1 MGKVEKGRKRKR
13 KSVIIT
19 LALLMLFSVFV
30 TMHASAQAGCNWYQ
44 DDEFGYNISYPENW
58 SKSTLSLFE
67 GQEAGIRFSS
77 DKQLSDGESAATIR
91 VKVFSDPSQAKWWEN
106 KGLEDLEEE
115 GVVIEH
121 GEITVN
127 DTEGYDVIY
136 HPSLQETPL
145 KKARWVVFDVYSN
158 YYVIDCQSY
167 DDLYGEY
174 NNTFDTV
181 IKSFTI
187 STHNLTSTTSAT
199 SNQTPPSNQTTSP
212 EQTNIDLPST
222 SNQTTT
228 NQTSPSNLSTP
239 EPAQPQ
245 ESRLEINVDTT
256 GNASFLLTE
265 QYTAESYINFRSN
278 YSEESAGNV
287 CSAFG
292 LEEVKNIEEDFND
305 IGYTYKLSFDVPCFT
320 TETEEDDVWSSTEI
334 NLKRP
339 ANNVKMILPEGSEI
353 EKAEDAT
360 VTNNVCAW
368 TATEPTINTISS
380 ITYTVPA
387 SGIDIVGSASEG
399 FQAWAQEGILIISK
413 GLLYPVIIILFILIV
428 WSLIALGCFLYEWY
442 ARDRDFASLERC
454 AFKART
460 LLKANESEDLFDAVN
475 KSCSTKYVHDFLR
488 RLSEFKAVFQN
499 KKLMEVKVEK
509 LLQEFDADISKRLE
523 KARLVTRAGPM
534 LGLMGTL
541 IPMGPAL
548 LALAEGNIEILAN
561 NLIIAF
567 GSTVLGLAAGLI
579 GYTILIVRTRWYDQ
593 DMSDM
598 EYLSEILFGE
608 SEVDEG
614 LELVIKRD
622 DGLEKE
628 KGRKLRQ
635 YLNKVIVRGNGKL

>member
-1 MGKVEKGRKRKR
+1 MGEVEKRRKR
-13 KSVIIT
+13 KSVVIT

-30 TMHASAQAGCNWYQ
+30 TIQASAQAGCNWYQ

-58 SKSTLSLFE
+58 TKSTLSLFE

-77 DKQLSDGESAATIR
+77 DKQLSNGESAATIR

-106 KGLEDLEEE
+106 KGLDNLEEE

-145 KKARWVVFDVYSN
+145 KKARWVVFDAYSN

-187 STHNLTSTTSAT
+187 STPNLTSTTS
-199 SNQTPPSNQTTSP
+199 
-212 EQTNIDLPST
+212 D
-222 SNQTTT
+222 TT
-228 NQTSPSNLSTP
+228 NQTSSSNVSVSPEQKDINISDTTNQTLPSNLSTLA
-239 EPAQPQ
+239 PAQPQ

-265 QYTAESYINFRSN
+265 QYTAESYINFKNN
-278 YSEESAGNV
+278 YSEESAENV

-292 LEEVKNIEEDFND
+292 LEEVKNIEEDFGD
-305 IGYTYKLSFDVPCFT
+305 IRYTYKLSFDVPGFT
-320 TETEEDDVWSSTEI
+320 TETEEDNVWTCAVI
-334 NLKRP
+334 NLQRP
-339 ANNVKMILPEGSEI
+339 VNDVKMILPEGFEI

-360 VTNNVCAW
+360 VTNNVCEW
-368 TATEPTINTISS
+368 TATEPSISTIPS

-387 SGIDIVGSASEG
+387 SGTDIVSSASEG
-399 FQAWAQEGILIISK
+399 FQAWAQQGILIISK
-413 GLLYPVIIILFILIV
+413 GLLYPVIIILFILIG
-428 WSLIALGCFLYEWY
+428 WSLIALGCFLYEWH

-460 LLKANESEDLFDAVN
+460 LLKANESEDLFGAVN
-475 KSCSTKYVHDFLR
+475 KSCSTKYVHDFIK
-488 RLSEFKAVFQN
+488 RLSEFRAVFQN

-509 LLQEFDADISKRLE
+509 LLQEFEADISKRLE

-548 LALAEGNIEILAN
+548 LALAEGDIESLAN

-579 GYTILIVRTRWYDQ
+579 GYTILIVRNRWYDQ

-608 SEVDEG
+608 SEVEDG
-614 LELVIKRD
+614 LELVVKED
-622 DGLEKE
+622 DGFENK

-635 YLNKVIVRGNGKL
+635 YLNKVKVRGNVKL